1 MISNFKNVEWG
12 DLDDIVTRECNQRNK
27 VSYFAGPIFRST
39 DPFFN
44 ELTSFVPVSER
55 QESVLDW
62 TKQPNLFRF
71 GVQVDLDLWID
82 GKQESSQ

>member
-1 MISNFKNVEWG
+1 
-12 DLDDIVTRECNQRNK
+12 
-27 VSYFAGPIFRST
+27 
-39 DPFFN
+39 
-44 ELTSFVPVSER
+44 LTSFVPVSER
-55 QESVLDW
+55 QESVLDS

>member
-1 MISNFKNVEWG
+1 
-12 DLDDIVTRECNQRNK
+12 L
-27 VSYFAGPIFRST
+27 YFAGPIFRST